1 MVVKNSI
8 LQSNGKC
15 GTNDKVDELL
25 NFQTLLK
32 QTEQKITT
40 IIIKPGSHLRH
51 NNMIITT

>member
-1 MVVKNSI
+1 MVVKNST

-51 NNMIITT
+51 NDITT